1 MRLHLQGILL
11 TLAFS
16 TVAASAQVG
25 IYGNFATVH
34 LTNNNGGASFWSYGP
49 GAGVYYDFLHFG
61 PIRIG
66 ADLRGNRLWGN
77 EEDYWSG
84 LGGVRL
90 VVKPP
95 VLPFRVYVQGSAGVA
110 GVKASGNT
118 GNLSNSYSNKFQYDV
133 LGGTDFTLLPHI
145 DWRVVEL
152 GYGRM
157 SGVSG
162 GTVSSSSGVF
172 TLSSGI
178 VLRLPTF

>member
-11 TLAFS
+11 ALTFS

-25 IYGNFATVH
+25 IYGNFAAVN
-34 LTNNNGGASFWSYGP
+34 LSNNGGGANFWSYGP
-49 GAGVYYDFLHFG
+49 GAGLYYDFLHFG

-77 EEDYWSG
+77 EVDYWSG

-95 VLPFRVYVQGSAGVA
+95 VLPFRVYVQGSAGV
-110 GVKASGNT
+110 GGSKASGNT
-118 GNLSNSYSNKFQYDV
+118 GNLPNSYSNKFQYDV
-133 LGGTDFTLLPHI
+133 FGGTDFTLLPHI

-157 SGVSG
+157 SGVNA
-162 GTVSSSSGVF
+162 GTTAPSSGVF

>member
-1 MRLHLQGILL
+1 MRLHLLRILL
-11 TLAFS
+11 VLAVS
-16 TVAASAQVG
+16 TAAASAQVG

-34 LTNNNGGASFWSYGP
+34 LTDNSGSANSWTYGP
-49 GAGVYYDFLHFG
+49 GGGVYYDFLHFG

-66 ADLRGNRLWGN
+66 ADLRGNRLWGD
-77 EEDYWSG
+77 EVDYWSG
-84 LGGVRL
+84 LGGLRL

-95 VLPFRVYVQGSAGVA
+95 VLPFRAYVQGSAGV
-110 GVKASGNT
+110 GGSKASGNT
-118 GNLSNSYSNKFQYDV
+118 GNLPNSYSNKFQYDV
-133 LGGTDFTLLPHI
+133 FGGADFTVLPHI

-157 SGVSG
+157 SGIGNGSAS
-162 GTVSSSSGVF
+162 TSSGVF